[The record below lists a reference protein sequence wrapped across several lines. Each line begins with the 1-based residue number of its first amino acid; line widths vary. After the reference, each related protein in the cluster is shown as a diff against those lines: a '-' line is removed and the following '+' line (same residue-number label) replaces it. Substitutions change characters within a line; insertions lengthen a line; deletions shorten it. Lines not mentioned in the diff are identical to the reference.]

1 VHLTLARHALNA
13 PQGNF
18 MATAHIKR
26 PGEPTTE
33 DCPMRAAMG
42 AIGGKWSLIVL
53 HWLDKSPRRFNELQR
68 LVPDI
73 SHKVLTEVL
82 RTLEDEGLVT
92 RAARETYLEY
102 AISAHGRSVRPLIDA
117 IHDWGQAHLE
127 RAQVKLLP
135 LPRR

>member
-1 VHLTLARHALNA
+1 MT
-13 PQGNF
+13 
-18 MATAHIKR
+18 TAHVKQ

-53 HWLDKSPRRFNELQR
+53 YWLDCEPRRFNELQR

-82 RTLEDEGLVT
+82 RSLEDEGLIT
-92 RAARETYLEY
+92 RQARDASVEY
-102 AISAHGRSVRPLIDA
+102 AISEHGRSLRPLIDA
-117 IHDWGQAHLE
+117 IHDWGETHLARE
-127 RAQVKLLP
+127 R
-135 LPRR
+135 